1 MNLITI
7 LQKERSKKTNIEV
20 ANYIGYSK
28 ERFAEL
34 IEIGKRD
41 AFDIT
46 RWKILKK
53 MLNLSGL

>member
-1 MNLITI
+1 MRFVLGNEELSGFQTGI
-7 LQKERSKKTNIEV
+7 
-20 ANYIGYSK
+20 
-28 ERFAEL
+28 FAEL